1 MSCVVPVY
9 NAERYIVD
17 TIGSILAQTHGVLE
31 IIVVDD
37 GCTDGTRERL
47 EDFAAAIVVIGQAN
61 AGTAAAR
68 NAGMR
73 RARGEFV
80 AFLDADDLWHPEKT
94 ARQLQ
99 RFRERPGL
107 EVSFTWIQNFI
118 SPDTAGQGRP
128 ADEGMLRPVPGYV
141 CPTMLMRRE
150 VIDRVGWFDASLNH
164 ANEPDWILRAA
175 ELGVC
180 MEILPDVLVRRRLH
194 PGSRSSRHAGSSH
207 DEYLRLLKAR
217 LDRRRA
223 GKLIDYDFSS
233 RPREA

>member
-1 MSCVVPVY
+1 MSCIVPAY

-17 TIGSILAQTHGVLE
+17 TIASILAQTHDTLE

-47 EDFAAAIVVIGQAN
+47 EDFAAAIVVLGQDN

-73 RARGEFV
+73 RARGEFM

-107 EVSFTWIQNFI
+107 EVSFTWIENFI
-118 SPDTAGQGRP
+118 SPDAPGEGRP
-128 ADEGMLRPVPGYV
+128 ADDGTLKPVPGYV
-141 CPTMLMRRE
+141 CPTMLMRRD
-150 VIDRVGWFDASLNH
+150 VIDRVGLFDASLNH

-180 MEILPDVLVRRRLH
+180 MDILPEVLVRRRLH
-194 PGSRSSRHAGSSH
+194 PDSRSARLAGSSH

-223 GKLIDYDFSS
+223 GKVIDYDFSS